1 MKKASLNIYSGL
13 FLQVLLSF
21 VLLHVS
27 RYIFYAMNASH
38 FSNLNFHD
46 WINIIKGGIRFDV
59 AAILYTNALFIVLR
73 IIPFPFRFNRYYR
86 RTSIAIYLTLNS
98 LMLAFS
104 AMDIIYFRFTLRRS
118 TWMIF
123 SEFSN
128 EQNISG
134 IILHSLI
141 DYWYILPLF
150 ILLLIPLFIGNKI
163 IEKAIIKPVYTRYH
177 HIGNIGMF
185 FMVPV
190 FIVGGVRGDFKYTTR
205 PITMSNAGEY
215 VRSPDV
221 IPLVLNTPFCMI
233 RTIQQQFY
241 SKDSFFTAG
250 NLDKIYSP
258 VQSVS
263 TIQPF
268 KYDNVV
274 VIILE
279 SFGRESVGFFNK
291 HLQGGQYKGYTPFLD
306 SLLGE
311 GHAFRHSFANGRKS
325 IDALPSVLMGIP
337 AGELPFVLTPYA
349 SNKTQSLPSILKNKG
364 YSTSFFHGAP
374 NGSMGFKALV
384 NLIGVDHYF
393 GKDEY
398 AHDDDFD
405 GTWGIWD
412 EPFFQYF
419 ANSINGFKE
428 PFMTTVFSVS
438 SHEPF
443 KVPAAYTGKFPKGDH
458 PLREAIGYT
467 DMSLRKFFDTAKKMP
482 WFKHTL
488 FVITGDHAS
497 ISYQPEYKTPWGEMT
512 VPVLFYHPSDS
523 SLKKTDDKIV
533 QQIDVMPTVLS
544 YLHYDKP
551 FVSFGRN
558 VLISDSSHFAV
569 NYHNGFQLFQNHY
582 MLQMNGNNPS
592 ALYDY
597 IGDPLLKTNLIHKM
611 PVLEDSMN
619 KKVKA
624 FIQQYHNRL
633 IDNNLVAD

>member
-1 MKKASLNIYSGL
+1 M
-13 FLQVLLSF
+13 
-21 VLLHVS
+21 
-27 RYIFYAMNASH
+27 
-38 FSNLNFHD
+38 
-46 WINIIKGGIRFDV
+46 
-59 AAILYTNALFIVLR
+59 
-73 IIPFPFRFNRYYR
+73 
-86 RTSIAIYLTLNS
+86 
-98 LMLAFS
+98 
-104 AMDIIYFRFTLRRS
+104 
-118 TWMIF
+118 
-123 SEFSN
+123 
-128 EQNISG
+128 
-134 IILHSLI
+134 
-141 DYWYILPLF
+141 
-150 ILLLIPLFIGNKI
+150 
-163 IEKAIIKPVYTRYH
+163 
-177 HIGNIGMF
+177 
-185 FMVPV
+185 
-190 FIVGGVRGDFKYTTR
+190 
-205 PITMSNAGEY
+205 
-215 VRSPDV
+215 
-221 IPLVLNTPFCMI
+221 
-233 RTIQQQFY
+233 
-241 SKDSFFTAG
+241 
-250 NLDKIYSP
+250 DKIYSP

-311 GHAFRHSFANGRKS
+311 GHAFTHSFANGRKS

-523 SLKKTDDKIV
+523 SMKKTDDKIV

-558 VLISDSSHFAV
+558 VLINDSSHFAV

-633 IDNNLVAD
+633 IDNNLVAH

>member
-86 RTSIAIYLTLNS
+86 RTSIAIYLTLNL

-279 SFGRESVGFFNK
+279 SFGRESVGFYNK

-311 GHAFRHSFANGRKS
+311 GHAFTHSFANGRKS

-419 ANSINGFKE
+419 AHTINGFKE
-428 PFMTTVFSVS
+428 PFMTTIFSVS

-558 VLISDSSHFAV
+558 VLINDSSHFAV

-597 IGDPLLKTNLIHKM
+597 IGDPLLKTNLINKM
-611 PVLEDSMN
+611 PVLKDSMN

-633 IDNNLVAD
+633 IDNNLVAH

>member
-1 MKKASLNIYSGL
+1 
-13 FLQVLLSF
+13 
-21 VLLHVS
+21 
-27 RYIFYAMNASH
+27 MNASH

>member
-86 RTSIAIYLTLNS
+86 RTSIAIYLTLNL

-419 ANSINGFKE
+419 AHTINGFKE
-428 PFMTTVFSVS
+428 PFMTTIFSVS

>member
-86 RTSIAIYLTLNS
+86 RTSIAIYLTLNL

-633 IDNNLVAD
+633 IDNNLVAH

>member
-86 RTSIAIYLTLNS
+86 RTSIAIYLTLNL

-398 AHDDDFD
+398 AYDDDFD

>member
-59 AAILYTNALFIVLR
+59 AAILYTNALFIVLK

-141 DYWYILPLF
+141 DYWYMLPLF
-150 ILLLIPLFIGNKI
+150 ILLLIPLFIGNKL
-163 IEKAIIKPVYTRYH
+163 IEKAIIQPTYTRYH
-177 HIGNIGMF
+177 HFGNIGMF

-241 SKDSFFTAG
+241 SKDSFFTAE

-279 SFGRESVGFFNK
+279 SFGRESVGFYNK
-291 HLQGGQYKGYTPFLD
+291 HLQVGQYKGYTPFLD

-311 GHAFRHSFANGRKS
+311 GHAFTHSFANGRKS

-337 AGELPFVLTPYA
+337 AGELPFVLTPYV
-349 SNKTQSLPSILKNKG
+349 SNKTQSLPSILKDQG
-364 YSTSFFHGAP
+364 YITSFFHGAP

-398 AHDDDFD
+398 SHDDDFD

-419 ANSINGFKE
+419 AHTINGFKE
-428 PFMTTVFSVS
+428 PFMTTIFSVS

-611 PVLEDSMN
+611 PVLGDSMN

-633 IDNNLVAD
+633 IDNNLVVH

>member
-86 RTSIAIYLTLNS
+86 RTSIAIYLTLNL

-279 SFGRESVGFFNK
+279 SFGRESVGFYNK